1 MLLLVGLGNPGPEYA
16 GNRHNVGFMAV
27 DAIARRYGF
36 APFRRRFQ
44 GEAAEGTVAGAKV
57 LALKPMTYMNLS
69 GDSVAAAAKFY
80 RIAPADLLVMH
91 DEIDLAPFKVRVKFD
106 GGPGGH
112 NGLRDIDAHLG
123 TGYRRVRIGVGHPGV
138 KELVHG
144 HVLRD
149 FAKADRV
156 TLDKLLDAIAEH
168 FPLLVAGNDGAFMSK
183 VALVINPPRPKPPKP
198 APDADAK
205 APGDKDISTKD
216 SDGI

>member
-1 MLLLVGLGNPGPEYA
+1 MLLLVGLGNPGQEHA

-27 DAIARRYGF
+27 DAIARRYDF

-44 GEAAEGTVAGAKV
+44 GVAAEGTVSGDKV

-69 GDSVAAAAKFY
+69 GDAVAAAAKFY
-80 RIAPADLLVMH
+80 RIAPADMIVVH

-123 TGYRRVRIGVGHPGV
+123 TGYRRVRIGIGHPGV
-138 KELVHG
+138 KDLVYG

-149 FAKADRV
+149 FAKAELP
-156 TLDKLLDAIAEH
+156 TLDKLLDAVAEH

-183 VALVINPPRPKPPKP
+183 VALVINPPRPKPAKP
-198 APDADAK
+198 APDAGAK
-205 APGDKDISTKD
+205 DSTAKD

>member
-36 APFRRRFQ
+36 ASFRRRFQ

-69 GDSVAAAAKFY
+69 GDSVAAAARFY
-80 RIAPADLLVMH
+80 RIVPADLLVMH
-91 DEIDLAPFKVRVKFD
+91 DEIDLAPFKVRVKVD
-106 GGPGGH
+106 GSAGGH

-138 KELVHG
+138 KEMVHG

-149 FAKADRV
+149 FAKAERDP
-156 TLDKLLDAIAEH
+156 LGKLLDAIAEH

-198 APDADAK
+198 APDAGPEA
-205 APGDKDISTKD
+205 AGDKDTSTKD